1 MKKPKER
8 GVKYKTARISYI
20 TNYIIIVLLLF
31 FLTLL
36 HSFELDPQILQL
48 ASLGIIFFVLLLLFE
63 PEAERVL
70 RYYLITNSEIVKI
83 EGIIIKKRITIPY
96 QSIAHVRAVK
106 GVWGRIFNFGTI
118 LVKGIKDDIVMKGMK
133 EPDVISRMME
143 NKIALMKRP
152 ARKGAKIE
160 KSD

>member
-1 MKKPKER
+1 MKKPQEK
-8 GVKYKTARISYI
+8 GSKYKTARISYI

-36 HSFELDPQILQL
+36 HSFELDSQILQL
-48 ASLGIIFFVLLLLFE
+48 ASLGIIFFVLLLFFE
-63 PEAERVL
+63 PEVERVL
-70 RYYLITNSEIVKI
+70 RHYLITNSEVVKI

-160 KSD
+160 KAD